1 MIAGAFELCL
11 VRLLLAAGAA
21 AGDSTSY
28 PSLAFSP
35 DPGEGPAVVLL
46 DGPVKGLTRVVFRPE
61 RTRGFPEELRPLR
74 TFAAPAPA
82 LAGLA
87 VSRDFLWAACAGPSR
102 IYRLDRASGSVIS
115 SFPAPG
121 PRPGALHSSGAELWH
136 ADRSGKVFALTAG
149 GSVRSAFTVGFDPG
163 ALVRDGDRLLVSD
176 RAAPLLHVL
185 DAASGAELS
194 TEPAPEKGLAG
205 LARDG
210 AGLWCASGNEVIR
223 FDRKR
228 GLPVCGFGV
237 SPPHPAPCALAG
249 LAEDSGEL
257 WYADGA
263 AGAIRA
269 IREPRHGEFVAS
281 AGRERRELFTIT
293 YRNGSA
299 RAWER
304 LEILQHVPFL
314 EMPGHRYLS
323 LAIDPAPKALYR
335 DDLGNVSALL
345 DLGRVEPGGSAAV
358 RIEVGLWTADRR
370 LVVDPER
377 FSGADDAPERRDYLS
392 DFCPISGADDP
403 TVREFLLRAVGD
415 EKNPYW
421 KVRKAHDALCQA
433 VEYQEVGT
441 ESVSEVLRKGHGVC
455 RNYSAAMQVFGRLL
469 GVPVLNSWAPRHET
483 CFWMLPGIAPAL
495 MEITADAADRG
506 PASPWSRSRWFLGTH
521 RDEITTG
528 VRGRAMHSRLM
539 VDGREFVYGWH
550 FWRPAGLDGL
560 THQGGWKVIEGRPR
574 IVRRL

>member
-1 MIAGAFELCL
+1 LIAGAFQLSL
-11 VRLLLAAGAA
+11 LRLILAAAGA

-28 PSLAFSP
+28 PSLAFFP
-35 DPGEGPAVVLL
+35 DPGNGPEAVLL

-74 TFAAPAPA
+74 EFPAPAPA
-82 LAGLA
+82 LVGLA
-87 VSRDFLWAACAGPSR
+87 VSRDCLWAACAGPSR
-102 IYRLDRASGSVIS
+102 IYRMDRASGSVLE

-121 PRPGALHSSGAELWH
+121 PRPGALHWDGAELWH
-136 ADRSGKVFALTAG
+136 ADRSGKVFALSPG
-149 GSVRSAFTVGFDPG
+149 GSVRATLAVGFEPA

-176 RAAPLLHVL
+176 PAASRLHVL
-185 DAASGAELS
+185 DAASGAEVS

-223 FDRKR
+223 FDRRR

-237 SPPHPAPCALAG
+237 APPHPAACALAG
-249 LAEDSGEL
+249 LAGDSGEL

-263 AGAIRA
+263 AGMIRA

-281 AGRERRELFTIT
+281 AGRQRRELFTIT
-293 YRNGSA
+293 YQNRSA
-299 RAWER
+299 KAWER

-314 EMPGHRYLS
+314 EMPGHRYLT
-323 LAIDPAPKALYR
+323 LAIDPPPRALYR

-345 DLGRVEPGGSAAV
+345 DLGRVEPGRSAVA

-370 LVVDPER
+370 QVVDPAR
-377 FSGADDAPERRDYLS
+377 FPEADDAPERRAYLA
-392 DFCPISGADDP
+392 DFCPIAGGDDP
-403 TVREFLLRAVGD
+403 MVREFLLRAVGD

-433 VEYQEVGT
+433 VAYQEAGT
-441 ESVSEVLRKGHGVC
+441 ESVSEVLKGGHGVC
-455 RNYSAAMQVFGRLL
+455 RNYSAAMQAFGRLL

-495 MEITADAADRG
+495 MEVTADAADRG
-506 PASPWSRSRWFLGTH
+506 PASPWARCRWLLGTH

-528 VRGRAMHSRLM
+528 VRGRAMHSRLQI
-539 VDGREFVYGWH
+539 DGREFVYGWH
-550 FWRPAGLDGL
+550 YWRPVGLDGL
-560 THQGGWKVIEGRPR
+560 THDGGWKVLEGRPR
-574 IVRRL
+574 IVRRF